1 MHHIGAGE
9 TFVTAVSKV
18 ISWGTHHDGT
28 QLAERIRSSL
38 AEEIS
43 ALSTSQDVLAAAIH
57 SVSDGLEQAVA
68 PEQLFSAAITAAVH
82 RGGNTAGTALLAGQL
97 IGGLF
102 GNTATGTPSHLDNYL
117 VLEELVD
124 RWVRLTT

>member
-1 MHHIGAGE
+1 
-9 TFVTAVSKV
+9 
-18 ISWGTHHDGT
+18 
-28 QLAERIRSSL
+28 
-38 AEEIS
+38 
-43 ALSTSQDVLAAAIH
+43 QDVLAAAIR
-57 SVSDGLEQAVA
+57 SVTDGLEQPVA

-97 IGGLF
+97 IGGLL

-124 RWVRLTT
+124 RWVRLTTYGFWVGRVFIRGYRVCCLSPGLVCCGASK